1 MVKLSLFLYRPKHYF
16 FGLMMGLLWLGGIA
30 PLTLGQSLPTCKP
43 PGESEHV
50 LIVIT
55 NTFNKQRQVRGVL
68 PSSFNAM
75 TCTQSKDIV
84 TRIGGFPSLESAR
97 NWAKRINESVGLTAF
112 IAPPSVPVRVK
123 PLVNYTPKV
132 LGEGFAVLV
141 DFLNQLEVVRNVLQ
155 GVKTDVGVVAYQQR
169 VYLLVAH
176 TTSPEKAATTLK
188 DLSDR
193 GFVVTLVSAPDVVL
207 LRSKITALSL

>member
-1 MVKLSLFLYRPKHYF
+1 VS
-16 FGLMMGLLWLGGIA
+16 
-30 PLTLGQSLPTCKP
+30 
-43 PGESEHV
+43 
-50 LIVIT
+50 
-55 NTFNKQRQVRGVL
+55 
-68 PSSFNAM
+68 
-75 TCTQSKDIV
+75 
-84 TRIGGFPSLESAR
+84 
-97 NWAKRINESVGLTAF
+97 
-112 IAPPSVPVRVK
+112 
-123 PLVNYTPKV
+123 YTPKV

-176 TTSPEKAATTLK
+176 TISPEKAATTLK

-193 GFVVTLVSAPDVVL
+193 GFVVTLVNASDVVL